1 MSGPMS
7 KSSARRD
14 AVPPASYL
22 VHFFLGHKPASTM
35 LNARILILVALTAS
49 SAGAQQ
55 RGAAQPARAAQPD
68 STRTGDA
75 AYNGL
80 RFRSIGPAFTSG
92 RVGDIAVHPRDPKI
106 WYVAVSSGGLWTTTN
121 AGTTWT
127 PVMDNEGS
135 YSIANVAIDPNNPN
149 VIWVGTGE
157 NNAQR
162 SVSYGDGVYKS
173 IDGGRSWTNVGL
185 KESEHIGRILIDPVN
200 SNIVYVAAQGP
211 LSRKGGDRGLYK
223 TEDGGATWTKVLDG
237 GTWAGVS
244 DVVMDPRDHNVLL
257 ASTWQRYRRTYG
269 YIAGGPESGL
279 WRSTDGGKTWKK
291 SQTGLP
297 ANEDLGRTG
306 LAISPKNPDVV
317 YAILE
322 AANQRGGFY
331 RSRDNGVTWER
342 MSNHNTIGLYYS
354 EIFADPHDEDRVYS
368 MDVRIMVT
376 DDGGRTFRQAGE
388 RNKHVDNH
396 ALWIDPND
404 PDHLLNGND
413 GGIYESFDRAQTW
426 KFFGNLPVT
435 QFYRIDLDNST
446 PFFRVYGGTQDNF
459 SMGGPSRTRSESG
472 ILNSD
477 WFVTAGGDGFQ
488 TRVDPKDP
496 NIVYSESQHGNLQR
510 FNLKTGESVNIV
522 PQEELT
528 DAADRWYWDSPL
540 IISPH
545 SNTRLYFGSQRLYRS
560 DDRGNSWR
568 ALTGDMSRQI
578 DRNAIKMMDRVWP
591 PEAVMKNTS
600 SSFFGTIVAVS
611 ESPLKEGLLFIGT
624 DDGVIQISEN
634 GGQTWRRAAAVPG
647 VPDTTQVARVEPSS
661 HDANTLYAAFDNH
674 MSGDYKPYLFKS
686 TDLGRTWRSISGNL
700 PEKGTVYV
708 VIDDPK
714 DPNLLYAGTEFGAF
728 FSRDG
733 GARWTRLRGGLP
745 TIMVRDMAIHKR
757 DDALVLATF
766 GRGFYVLDDLAPLR
780 ALTPQVIASPAAL
793 LPVSRAPMYIE
804 VSPLGGRGASFQ
816 GAAFYTASNPPFG
829 ATITYYLRDAVR
841 TRREARLNRDRA
853 AARRNEDT
861 PYPAWDTLR
870 VEDREE
876 APAIVLTVTDAEGRV
891 VRRLT
896 GPVTAGVHRV
906 TWDLRY
912 PAVTPPGTGGGFG
925 GGGGEGNP
933 PAGPYVLPG
942 IYTVAMARRV
952 DGVSTPVGEPQRFEV
967 YLLDGDG
974 QRSPAIVAF
983 EQQTANLQRSVMGT
997 SALIGETLT
1006 RVQALRRAIADAPGA
1021 SDALSRDAHSLEMRL
1036 RDLQMALSGDPTM
1049 SRRSEPAPPSL
1060 LSRLNTITNGLWSN
1074 TLSEPTQTH
1083 RRQYEIVAAEFGRI
1097 IAQARPLVETELKRV
1112 EDAAEAAGVPWTPG
1126 RLPSW
1131 R

>member
-1 MSGPMS
+1 MSLFIR
-7 KSSARRD
+7 SSLLVLAASTVAAQQPPARGAAPTTTPAARRD
-14 AVPPASYL
+14 STPADS
-22 VHFFLGHKPASTM
+22 
-35 LNARILILVALTAS
+35 AR
-49 SAGAQQ
+49 G
-55 RGAAQPARAAQPD
+55 G
-68 STRTGDA
+68 GA

-80 RFRSIGPAFTSG
+80 RFRSIGPALTSG
-92 RVGDIAVHPRDPKI
+92 RIGDIAVHPTDHKI
-106 WYVAVSSGGLWTTTN
+106 WYVAVSSGGLWKTTN

-127 PVMDNEGS
+127 PVMDGEAS
-135 YSIANVAIDPNNPN
+135 YSIANVVIDPNNTN

-162 SVSYGDGVYKS
+162 SVAYGDGVYKS
-173 IDGGRSWTNVGL
+173 VDGGRSWTNVGL
-185 KESEHIGRILIDPVN
+185 KASEHIGKILIDPTN

-211 LSRKGGDRGLYK
+211 LSTKGGDRGLYK
-223 TEDGGATWTKVLDG
+223 TEDGGATWNKILDG
-237 GTWAGVS
+237 GTWAGAS
-244 DVVMDPRDHNVLL
+244 DVVMDPRNHNVLL
-257 ASTWQRYRRTYG
+257 ATTWQRYRRTYG
-269 YIAGGPESGL
+269 YIAGGPESAL

-297 ANEDLGRTG
+297 TNEDLGRIG
-306 LAISPKNPDVV
+306 LAMSPKDPDVV
-317 YAILE
+317 YAIVE

-331 RSRDNGVTWER
+331 RSKDGGVTWER

-354 EIFADPHDEDRVYS
+354 EIFADPHDVDRVYS
-368 MDVRIMVT
+368 MDVRVMVT

-404 PDHLLNGND
+404 PDHLINGND
-413 GGIYESFDRAQTW
+413 GGLYESFDRASTW
-426 KFFGNLPVT
+426 TFFGNLPVT

-459 SMGGPSRTRSESG
+459 SLGGPSRTRSESG

-488 TRVDPKDP
+488 SRVDPKDP
-496 NIVYSESQHGNLQR
+496 NIVYAESQHGNLQR

-522 PQEELT
+522 PQEELA

-560 DDRGNSWR
+560 DDRGSSWR

-600 SSFFGTIVAVS
+600 SSFFGAIVAVS

-624 DDGVIQISEN
+624 DDGDIHVSEN
-634 GGQTWRRAAAVPG
+634 GGQQWRKAAAAPG

-661 HDANTLYAAFDNH
+661 HDANTIYAAYDNH

-686 TDLGRTWRSISGNL
+686 TDLGRTWRSIAGNL

-714 DPNLLYAGTEFGAF
+714 DASLLYAGTEFGAY

-745 TIMVRDMAIHKR
+745 TIQVRDMAIHKR

-766 GRGFYVLDDLAPLR
+766 GRGFWVMDDLAPLR
-780 ALTPQVIASPAAL
+780 ALTPQVVASSAAL
-793 LPVSRAPMYIE
+793 LPLSRTPMFIE
-804 VSPLGGRGASFQ
+804 SSPLGGRGQSFQ
-816 GAAFYTASNPPFG
+816 GAAFYTANNPAFG
-829 ATITYYLRDAVR
+829 ATFTYYLRETIR
-841 TRREARLNRDRA
+841 TRREARLQRDRA

-876 APAIVLTVTDAEGRV
+876 APAIILTVTDAEGRV

-896 GPVTAGVHRV
+896 GPVTAGLQRV
-906 TWDLRY
+906 AWDLRF
-912 PAVTPPGTGGGFG
+912 PAVTPAGQGGGFG
-925 GGGGEGNP
+925 GGAGEGDGGENRP

-942 IYTVAMARRV
+942 VYTVSMARRV
-952 DGVSTPVGEPQRFEV
+952 DGVTTPLGQPQRFEV
-967 YLLDGDG
+967 YLLDGDTP
-974 QRSPAIVAF
+974 RTPAVVAF
-983 EQQTANLQRSVMGT
+983 QQQTSRLQRAMMGT
-997 SALIGETLT
+997 SSMIGETIT
-1006 RVQALRRAIADAPGA
+1006 QVQALRRALNDAPA
-1021 SDALSRDAHSLEMRL
+1021 ATDAIARDARSIETRL
-1036 RDLQMALSGDPTM
+1036 RDLQTALSGDQTM
-1049 SRRSEPAPPSL
+1049 GRRSEPTPPSL
-1060 LSRLNTITNGLWSN
+1060 LSRLNGITNSLWSN
-1074 TLSEPTQTH
+1074 TLSEPTGTN
-1083 RRQYEIVAAEFGRI
+1083 RRQYEIVAAEFEKI
-1097 IAQARPLVETELKRV
+1097 LAQVKPLIETELKRV
-1112 EDAAEAAGVPWTPG
+1112 EDQAEAAGVPWTPG
-1126 RLPSW
+1126 RVPVW
-1131 R
+1131 RP

>member
-1 MSGPMS
+1 MSLFIR
-7 KSSARRD
+7 SSLIVLAASTVVAQQPPARGAAPTATPAARRD
-14 AVPPASYL
+14 STPADS
-22 VHFFLGHKPASTM
+22 
-35 LNARILILVALTAS
+35 ARGGGS
-49 SAGAQQ
+49 
-55 RGAAQPARAAQPD
+55 
-68 STRTGDA
+68 

-80 RFRSIGPAFTSG
+80 RFRSIGPALTSG
-92 RVGDIAVHPRDPKI
+92 RIGDIAVHPTDHKI
-106 WYVAVSSGGLWTTTN
+106 WYVAVSSGGLWKTTN

-127 PVMDNEGS
+127 PVMDGEAS
-135 YSIANVAIDPNNPN
+135 YSIANVVIDPSNPN

-162 SVSYGDGVYKS
+162 SVAYGDGVYKS
-173 IDGGRSWTNVGL
+173 VDGGRSWTNVGL
-185 KESEHIGRILIDPVN
+185 KASEHIGKILIDPTN

-211 LSRKGGDRGLYK
+211 LSARGGDRGLYK
-223 TEDGGATWTKVLDG
+223 TEDGGATWNKILDG
-237 GTWAGVS
+237 GTWAGAS
-244 DVVMDPRDHNVLL
+244 DVVIDPRNHNVLL
-257 ASTWQRYRRTYG
+257 ATTWQRYRRTYG
-269 YIAGGPESGL
+269 YIAGGPESAL

-297 ANEDLGRTG
+297 TNEDLGRIG
-306 LAISPKNPDVV
+306 LAVSPRDPDVV
-317 YAILE
+317 YAIVE

-331 RSRDNGVTWER
+331 RSRDGGVTWER

-354 EIFADPHDEDRVYS
+354 EIFADPHDVDRVYS
-368 MDVRIMVT
+368 MDVRVMVT
-376 DDGGRTFRQAGE
+376 DDGGRTFRPAGE

-404 PDHLLNGND
+404 PDHLINGND
-413 GGIYESFDRAQTW
+413 GGLYESFDRAATW

-446 PFFRVYGGTQDNF
+446 PFFKVYGGTQDNF
-459 SMGGPSRTRSESG
+459 SLGGPSRTRSESG

-488 TRVDPKDP
+488 SRVDPKDP
-496 NIVYSESQHGNLQR
+496 NIVYAESQHGNLQR

-522 PQEELT
+522 PQEELA

-578 DRNAIKMMDRVWP
+578 DRNRIRMMDRVWP

-600 SSFFGTIVAVS
+600 SSFFGAIVAVS

-624 DDGVIQISEN
+624 DDGDIHVSEN
-634 GGQTWRRAAAVPG
+634 GGQQWRKAAAAPG

-661 HDANTLYAAFDNH
+661 HDANTIYAAYDNH

-686 TDLGRTWRSISGNL
+686 TDLGRTWRSIAGNL

-714 DPNLLYAGTEFGAF
+714 DASLLYAGTEFGAY

-745 TIMVRDMAIHKR
+745 TIQVRDMAIHRR

-766 GRGFYVLDDLAPLR
+766 GRGFWVMDDLAPLR
-780 ALTPQVIASPAAL
+780 ALTPLVVASAAAL
-793 LPVSRAPMYIE
+793 LPVGRTPMFIE
-804 VSPLGGRGASFQ
+804 SSPLGGRGQSFQ
-816 GAAFYTASNPPFG
+816 GAAFYTANNPAFG
-829 ATITYYLRDAVR
+829 ATFTYYLRDAIR
-841 TRREARLNRDRA
+841 TRREARLQRDRA

-876 APAIVLTVTDAEGRV
+876 APAILLTVTDAEGRV

-896 GPVTAGVHRV
+896 GPVTAGVQRV

-912 PAVTPPGTGGGFG
+912 PSATPVGQGGGFG
-925 GGGGEGNP
+925 GGAGEGDGAENRP

-942 IYTVAMARRV
+942 TYTVAMARRV
-952 DGVSTPVGEPQRFEV
+952 DGVTTPLGQPQRFEV
-967 YLLDGDG
+967 YLLDGDTP
-974 QRSPAIVAF
+974 RTPTVVAF
-983 EQQTANLQRSVMGT
+983 QQQTSRLQRAMMGT
-997 SALIGETLT
+997 SSMIGETLT
-1006 RVQALRRAIADAPGA
+1006 QVQALRRALNDAPA
-1021 SDALSRDAHSLEMRL
+1021 ATDALARDARNIEIRL
-1036 RDLQMALSGDPTM
+1036 RDLQTALSGDQTM
-1049 SRRSEPAPPSL
+1049 GRRSEPTPPSL
-1060 LSRLNTITNGLWSN
+1060 LSRLNGITNSLWSN
-1074 TLSEPTQTH
+1074 TLSEPTGTN
-1083 RRQYEIVAAEFGRI
+1083 RRQYEIVAAEFEKI
-1097 IAQARPLVETELKRV
+1097 LAQLKPLIETELTRV
-1112 EDAAEAAGVPWTPG
+1112 EEQAEAAGVPWTPG
-1126 RLPSW
+1126 RVPSW
-1131 R
+1131 RP